1 MKQKRKRTYVFGPVP
16 SRRLGRSLG
25 IDLVPYKTCSYDCI
39 YCQLGRTTHKTT
51 EIRAYVPLDDLL
63 AQVRQKLIEIPRPDY
78 ITLSGSGEPTLHNG
92 MKDIIAGIKN
102 MTDIPVAVLTNGSL
116 FWMDEVLDAV
126 GQADLI
132 VPSLDGCDE
141 EMFQRVNRP
150 HPDISFKNMVEGL
163 YSLRTHYRGPIWL
176 EVFLVRGISDNPD
189 AVAKM
194 KVLTDRIA
202 PEFIQLNTAVR
213 TPAEDYVRAVARQTM
228 EEIKSIFGDRCDVV
242 ADYDKIHARREF
254 HSTRN
259 DVLETLRRRPCTI
272 DDLANGLSLHRNE
285 VIKYVQ
291 ELIDKKMIRMEKR
304 GDKVLY
310 LRIGNNIKNSI

>member
-1 MKQKRKRTYVFGPVP
+1 MFGPVP

-25 IDLVPYKTCSYDCI
+25 LDLVPYKTCSYDCI
-39 YCQLGRTTHKTT
+39 YCQLGRTTHKTI
-51 EIRAYVPLDDLL
+51 EIREYVPLDDLL
-63 AQVRQKLIEIPRPDY
+63 AQARRKLTDIPRPDY
-78 ITLSGSGEPTLHNG
+78 ITLSGSGEPTLHRG

-102 MTDIPVAVLTNGSL
+102 ITDIPVAVLTNGSL

-126 GQADLI
+126 RQADLI
-132 VPSLDGCDE
+132 VPSLDGGDE

-150 HPDISFKNMVEGL
+150 HSDISFENMVEGL
-163 YSLRTHYRGPIWL
+163 RSLRTHYLGPIWL
-176 EVFLVRGISDNPD
+176 EVFLIGGISDNSD
-189 AVAKM
+189 AVRKIKDLA
-194 KVLTDRIA
+194 DRM
-202 PEFIQLNTAVR
+202 PPDRIQLNTAVR
-213 TPAEDYVRAVARQTM
+213 TPAEDYVKAVDQHTM
-228 EEIKSIFGDRCDVV
+228 EAMRYIFGAECEVV

-259 DVLETLRRRPCTI
+259 DVLETLQRRPCTV

-291 ELIDKKMIRMEKR
+291 ELVDKKMIRMEKR

-310 LRIGNNIKNSI
+310 LGIGNNIKNNL

>member
-1 MKQKRKRTYVFGPVP
+1 MFGPVP

-25 IDLVPYKTCSYDCI
+25 VDLVPYKTCSYDCI

-51 EIRAYVPLDDLL
+51 EIRGYVPLDDLL

-78 ITLSGSGEPTLHNG
+78 ITLSGSGEPTLHSG

-126 GQADLI
+126 RKADLI
-132 VPSLDGCDE
+132 VPSLDGGDE
-141 EMFQRVNRP
+141 AMFQRINRP
-150 HPDISFKNMVEGL
+150 HPDISFEKMIKGL
-163 YSLRTHYRGPIWL
+163 QSLRTHYSGAIWL
-176 EVFLVRGISDNPD
+176 EVFLVGGISDNPD

-194 KVLTDRIA
+194 KVLTDRIV
-202 PEFIQLNTAVR
+202 PEFIQLNTAIR
-213 TPAEDYVRAVARQTM
+213 TPAEDFVRSVGRETM
-228 EEIKSIFGDRCDVV
+228 EAMRNVFGDRCEVV
-242 ADYDKIHARREF
+242 ADYDKIHERREF
-254 HSTRN
+254 HSTR
-259 DVLETLRRRPCTI
+259 DDILETLQRRPCTI

-291 ELIDKKMIRMEKR
+291 ELRDKKMIRMEKR

>member
-1 MKQKRKRTYVFGPVP
+1 MFGPVP

-25 IDLVPYKTCSYDCI
+25 LDLVPYKTCSYDCI
-39 YCQLGRTTHKTT
+39 YCQLGRTTHKTI
-51 EIRAYVPLDDLL
+51 EIREYVPLDDLL
-63 AQVRQKLIEIPRPDY
+63 AQVRRKLTEIPRPDY
-78 ITLSGSGEPTLHNG
+78 ITLSGSGEPTLHRG
-92 MKDIIAGIKN
+92 MKDIIAGIKK

-126 GQADLI
+126 RQADLI
-132 VPSLDGCDE
+132 VPSLDGGDE

-150 HPDISFKNMVEGL
+150 HSDISFENMVEGL
-163 YSLRTHYRGPIWL
+163 RSLRTHYRGPIWL
-176 EVFLVRGISDNPD
+176 EVFLIGGISDNSD
-189 AVAKM
+189 AVGKI
-194 KVLTDRIA
+194 KVLTERILPDR
-202 PEFIQLNTAVR
+202 IQLNTAVR
-213 TPAEDYVRAVARQTM
+213 TPAEDYVQAVDQHTM
-228 EEIKSIFGDRCDVV
+228 ETLRSIFGDRCEVV

-259 DVLETLRRRPCTI
+259 DVLETLQRRPCTI

-291 ELIDKKMIRMEKR
+291 ELVDKKMVRMEKR

-310 LRIGNNIKNSI
+310 LGIGNDIKNSL